1 MRVLSELNGLLRT
14 LQRMNSSKVNEP
26 WYFSLKRFRPAFAGA
41 ASRRQ
46 VQGFGKLP
54 AAIRRLPGYPPSVP
68 AESLIDVYCNVKV
81 YSSKVKLRLK
91 SISRFGR

>member
-14 LQRMNSSKVNEP
+14 LPRVKSSKVNEP
-26 WYFSLKRFRPAFAGA
+26 WCFSFKRFRPAFAGA

-54 AAIRRLPGYPPSVP
+54 AAIRRLPGYPTSVP
-68 AESLIDVYCNVKV
+68 AESVLDVNCNVKV
-81 YSSKVKLRLK
+81 KPISKGEIEK
-91 SISRFGR
+91 